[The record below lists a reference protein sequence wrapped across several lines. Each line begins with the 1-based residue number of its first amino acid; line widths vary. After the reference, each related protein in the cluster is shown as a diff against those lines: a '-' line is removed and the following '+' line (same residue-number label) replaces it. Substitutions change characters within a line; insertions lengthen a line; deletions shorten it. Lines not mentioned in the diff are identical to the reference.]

1 MNQQIETQVDVIVAG
16 GGPVGVMTGLLLAR
30 RGFTVRVL
38 ERATEIYDLPRAI
51 VMDDEIQR
59 VFQNAGLEDGLRA
72 ITTPLAGAEFVQ
84 TSGERIIGTEL
95 PLGANWPLGHH
106 PNITYYQPELEAF
119 LRDSAEQAGVE
130 LRLGVEVGAV
140 SQTDELVTVE
150 AMGPDG
156 SNQTHTASWLVAAD
170 GASSAIRK
178 QLGIVFINQGYD
190 QDWLVL
196 DVRLTRP
203 VPTLPRFVQQICD
216 PDRPT
221 TFVVGH
227 ADYRRWEFQLQ
238 PGETRDEMVEP
249 DRVWELLRPW
259 LTPDDAELIR
269 AVVYRFHA
277 TVAGTMRD
285 GRIFIAGDAA
295 HQMPP
300 FLGQGLCS
308 GIRDSANLAWKL
320 RLVES
325 GLADDALLDTYSD
338 ERMPH
343 AAGVVAHAVDTG
355 RLIDELSGRA
365 LPETGLDAAY
375 GGNRP
380 FPHLMAGLIHGD
392 HPAVGHQVHQPLI
405 DGTRLD
411 VLCGDGFSIIVDD
424 PDTAD
429 VVAGDWAGLA
439 QVVVVPVGTIPA
451 SLPPGGAV
459 IVRPDRYVAAVA
471 HDEHE
476 LRRASSDL
484 LSRIRATRQVYV
496 WDTAHLEF
504 LRSHTWAVLATGRGD
519 GSPQQSMIGYA
530 VDDEGRLLISA
541 KAFTAKWNNAVRL
554 PKVSVTVPDGRAHLV
569 VYGNAETI
577 DADPLRAELT
587 AQVFG
592 ALSGNPA
599 PDPTT
604 LTSILDEQRRTV
616 LRITPTKTLLHE

>member
-1 MNQQIETQVDVIVAG
+1 MNQHTGTDVDVIVAG

-38 ERATEIYDLPRAI
+38 ERATEVYDLPRAI

-84 TSGERIIGTEL
+84 TSGERIIGAEL
-95 PLGANWPLGHH
+95 PLDANWPLGHH
-106 PNITYYQPELEAF
+106 PNITYYQPQLEAF

-130 LRLGVEVGAV
+130 LCLGVEVGAV

-150 AMGPDG
+150 TMGPDG
-156 SNQTHTASWLVAAD
+156 SPQTYTASWLVAAD

-249 DRVWELLRPW
+249 DRVWQLLRPW

-277 TVAGTMRD
+277 TVAGKMRD
-285 GRIFIAGDAA
+285 GRILIAGDAA

-325 GLADDALLDTYSD
+325 GLADDALLDTYGD

-380 FPHLMAGLIHGD
+380 FPHLTAGLIHGD

-424 PDTAD
+424 PDTAE
-429 VVAGDWAGLA
+429 VVAGDWAGLGE
-439 QVVVVPVGTIPA
+439 VVVVPVGTIPA

-459 IVRPDRYVAAVA
+459 IVRPDRYIAAVA
-471 HDEHE
+471 ADEHE

-484 LSRIRATRQVYV
+484 LSRIRATRQIYV

-541 KAFTAKWNNAVRL
+541 KSFTAKWNNAVRL

-569 VYGNAETI
+569 VYGTAEAI

-592 ALSGNPA
+592 ALSGNPP
-599 PDPTT
+599 PDPAT
-604 LTSILDEQRRTV
+604 LTSILDEQQRTV
-616 LRITPTKTLLHE
+616 LRITPTKTLLHD

>member
-1 MNQQIETQVDVIVAG
+1 MNQHTGTDVDVIVAG

-38 ERATEIYDLPRAI
+38 ERATEVYDLPRAI

-84 TSGERIIGTEL
+84 TSGERIIGAEL
-95 PLGANWPLGHH
+95 PLDANWPLGHH
-106 PNITYYQPELEAF
+106 PNITYYQPQLEAF

-130 LRLGVEVGAV
+130 LCLGVEVGAV

-150 AMGPDG
+150 TMGPDG
-156 SNQTHTASWLVAAD
+156 SPQTYTASWLVAAD

-249 DRVWELLRPW
+249 DRVWQLLRPW

-277 TVAGTMRD
+277 TVAGKMRD
-285 GRIFIAGDAA
+285 GRILIAGDAA

-325 GLADDALLDTYSD
+325 GLADDALLDTYGD

-380 FPHLMAGLIHGD
+380 FPHLTAGLIHGD

-424 PDTAD
+424 PDTAE
-429 VVAGDWAGLA
+429 VVAGDWAGLGE
-439 QVVVVPVGTIPA
+439 VVVVPVGTIPA
-451 SLPPGGAV
+451 ALPPGGAV
-459 IVRPDRYVAAVA
+459 IVRPDRYIAAVA
-471 HDEHE
+471 ADEHE

-484 LSRIRATRQVYV
+484 LSRIRATRQIYV

-541 KAFTAKWNNAVRL
+541 KSFTAKWNNAVRL

-569 VYGNAETI
+569 VYGTAETI

-592 ALSGNPA
+592 ALSGNPP
-599 PDPTT
+599 PDPAT
-604 LTSILDEQRRTV
+604 LTSILDEQQRTV
-616 LRITPTKTLLHE
+616 LRITPTKTLLHD